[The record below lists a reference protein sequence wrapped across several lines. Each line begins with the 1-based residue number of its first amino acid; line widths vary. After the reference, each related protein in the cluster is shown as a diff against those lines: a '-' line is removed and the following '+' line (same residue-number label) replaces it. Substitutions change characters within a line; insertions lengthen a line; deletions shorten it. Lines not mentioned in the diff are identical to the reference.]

1 MITVT
6 IERDEESNRIVSF
19 AVEGHA
25 NYAKH
30 GKDIVCAGV
39 SAVSV
44 GTVNAIEALAGVEL
58 PVKMKNGWLS
68 SPIPRIADK
77 NAEDKVQLLLESMIV
92 SLDTIAQSYGDH
104 VVVHDQN
111 SNHH

>member
-1 MITVT
+1 MITIT
-6 IERDEESNRIVSF
+6 IVRENDNNRIVSF

-68 SPIPRIADK
+68 SPIPQIADRVV
-77 NAEDKVQLLLESMIV
+77 EDKIQLLLESMIV
-92 SLDTIAQSYGDH
+92 MLDSIAQSYGDH
-104 VVVHDQN
+104 VSVHDRN
-111 SNHH
+111 SNNS

>member
-1 MITVT
+1 MVKITIV
-6 IERDEESNRIVSF
+6 RDDKSNRIVSF
-19 AVEGHA
+19 AIEGHA

-30 GKDIVCAGV
+30 GEDIVCAGV

-68 SPIPRIADK
+68 SRIPSAADADTDAK
-77 NAEDKVQLLLESMIV
+77 IQLLLESMIV

-104 VVVHDQN
+104 VRLHDQN
-111 SNHH
+111 LKER

>member
-1 MITVT
+1 MITIT
-6 IERDEESNRIVSF
+6 IAREHDNNRIVSF

-44 GTVNAIEALAGVEL
+44 GTVNAIEALAAVKL

-68 SPIPRIADK
+68 SSIPQLVDQIAD
-77 NAEDKVQLLLESMIV
+77 DKTQLLLESMIV
-92 SLDTIAQSYGDH
+92 MLDSIAQSYGDY
-104 VVVHDQN
+104 VSVHDRN
-111 SNHH
+111 SNNS